1 MYINSQ
7 DQHPLA
13 SSLGAAPLPAPVVSE
28 SLTEPPEGA
37 RFRMVAWMGPH
48 NRERVERFSKGSN
61 HTQAAREF
69 AVEFQGAIFPA
80 RWEQPV
86 GGGCAVRS
94 FGWTCSGLRIWVY
107 EL

>member
-1 MYINSQ
+1 MNVNSQ
-7 DQHPLA
+7 DQHSLA
-13 SSLGAAPLPAPVVSE
+13 TGLGANPILALAASE
-28 SLTEPPEGA
+28 SLTEPPKDA

-48 NRERVERFSKGSN
+48 NRERVERFSKGRD

-69 AVEFQGAIFPA
+69 AAEFQGDIFPA

-86 GGGCAVRS
+86 GGGRAVRS
-94 FGWTCSGLRIWVY
+94 FSWTRSGLRIWVY